1 MGGHT
6 LKAHRLIIAVII
18 SFALIG
24 STVACDATRGG
35 AGGVVAVVN
44 GENITED
51 EFTDV
56 METMFGEE
64 ALRTLMLYKMVMSA
78 AESEGLAPSEE
89 EVQGEI
95 DEMREQ
101 FGDQGFAQFLSQYG
115 MSEGSFRYN
124 LGISMALDNIRFD
137 EIDVSDEQLF
147 EYFSENR
154 EQFDTQDEI
163 RASHILVAD
172 EPSAWH
178 MIDLLDEG
186 GDFADLARMHSQ
198 DPGTAEQGGDLGY
211 FGYDEM
217 DPAFEDAA
225 FATGVGEI
233 SDPVQSYAGFHVI
246 KVTDRREGGPADFE
260 DVKERVAESYRQEN
274 ARSGQEVLNEIRSA
288 ASVDIQRPEYS
299 DLWVQF

>member
-1 MGGHT
+1 M
-6 LKAHRLIIAVII
+6 KAHRLIIAVII